1 LSFYSLVSMVA
12 FLVRAYLLV
21 KANISSDVLGFFVA
35 RIRIKDESL
44 SPFLNNMMIDLSS
57 TFGMIFLLL

>member
-1 LSFYSLVSMVA
+1 MVA

-35 RIRIKDESL
+35 SIRIKDESL
-44 SPFLNNMMIDLSS
+44 SPFLNNMMIDLSL
-57 TFGMIFLLL
+57 TFEMIFLLL